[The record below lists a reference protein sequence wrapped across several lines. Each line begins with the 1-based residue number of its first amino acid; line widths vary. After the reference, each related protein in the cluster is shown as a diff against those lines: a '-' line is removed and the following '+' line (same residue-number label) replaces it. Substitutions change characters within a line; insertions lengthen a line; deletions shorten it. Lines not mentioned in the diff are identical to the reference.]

1 MMMMMTHHQ
10 HQHRPS
16 STQQKQEH
24 DDEHA
29 DYVDADDEDAQ
40 ERRMRVKE
48 NTHSNEDAARR
59 FYSQQ
64 ALLLFEEDKDIVEEV
79 RGASAAPAAVGG
91 RAGGVVAVAPA
102 EQEAEEAIK
111 EEEDEDEDADATPLE
126 RFERAQ
132 ARLLQPSCTQQ
143 QELLRLSTMMAV
155 VPPSHQ
161 QEQEQQEQQEV
172 MTTTTTTTALRMM
185 IIEQQQQALLLMH
198 PQPTPTMQ
206 VREARASLGYDPFV
220 GAVAGLPWTAAER
233 RAWGENSYGAIRRT
247 HELRYAR
254 ILKGGGVIR
263 FDLVPIDE
271 DADQQPEQPHDDAE
285 QQQSATAGSSSSA
298 GSSRSGTN
306 TTTPTTMMVV
316 GSVLTEVQALRELRS
331 VTFLWRRAPDKD
343 LVPARFVDHWLY
355 LDRQART
362 YAAVVFDP
370 RHPPGDMTMTTMR
383 PMMMQHQQHQQQQ
396 QMMTMMPRWNT
407 WTGLRASRLPPPLP
421 PMMSIMMM
429 RRPPPSSSGGSGIG
443 TNEHTHDNNNNT
455 TATNNATALINDHIL
470 RVVCAGNRD
479 HAEWFLDYFAA
490 IVQRPWRRTGV
501 AVLLTGL
508 QGAGKNTV
516 VDFFRER
523 ILGRRITSHLQN
535 ARRGLFGRF
544 AAAHAKVVFIQGDE
558 FLVGPGDA
566 EPLKNLITG
575 DLIRVERKYQDAVT
589 EPNYSNL
596 IATTNTPDGGLNLPP
611 DDRRWAILR
620 VSSERVGDHEYFAR
634 LHAACGSDV
643 VARAFYD
650 ALMRRDVSA
659 RFGATS
665 SGGGASAAATNTNNA
680 TCGQAARPITEHY
693 RACVRAGISHTR
705 RFLAAIIHARAYA
718 HPAAFS
724 STSSRKDAAAALPP
738 PSVLAADLY
747 RDYCHFVTD
756 ARLPMMI
763 GGSGSSS
770 SVGAGGGSFFAFAD
784 ELAQLMTP
792 SSSSSS
798 SSSAP
803 SSSTQQQPPQHDHH
817 DHDHDHDQQPEAEE
831 AAAEDNQD
839 NKKGDT
845 NKNKKRKRSHQHREV
860 EATRVEDGGALDRRR
875 CRQGFYYRFD
885 YGRLRA
891 LLATAGEYDPG
902 AFLMRAPSAGYH

>member
-1 MMMMMTHHQ
+1 
-10 HQHRPS
+10 
-16 STQQKQEH
+16 
-24 DDEHA
+24 
-29 DYVDADDEDAQ
+29 
-40 ERRMRVKE
+40 
-48 NTHSNEDAARR
+48 
-59 FYSQQ
+59 
-64 ALLLFEEDKDIVEEV
+64 
-79 RGASAAPAAVGG
+79 
-91 RAGGVVAVAPA
+91 
-102 EQEAEEAIK
+102 
-111 EEEDEDEDADATPLE
+111 
-126 RFERAQ
+126 
-132 ARLLQPSCTQQ
+132 
-143 QELLRLSTMMAV
+143 
-155 VPPSHQ
+155 
-161 QEQEQQEQQEV
+161 
-172 MTTTTTTTALRMM
+172 
-185 IIEQQQQALLLMH
+185 
-198 PQPTPTMQ
+198 
-206 VREARASLGYDPFV
+206 
-220 GAVAGLPWTAAER
+220 
-233 RAWGENSYGAIRRT
+233 
-247 HELRYAR
+247 
-254 ILKGGGVIR
+254 
-263 FDLVPIDE
+263 
-271 DADQQPEQPHDDAE
+271 
-285 QQQSATAGSSSSA
+285 
-298 GSSRSGTN
+298 
-306 TTTPTTMMVV
+306 MMVV
-316 GSVLTEVQALRELRS
+316 GTVLTEVQALRELRS

-370 RHPPGDMTMTTMR
+370 RHPPGDMTMTMR
-383 PMMMQHQQHQQQQ
+383 PMMMQHQHQQQ
-396 QMMTMMPRWNT
+396 QMMMMPRWNT
-407 WTGLRASRLPPPLP
+407 WTGLRAARLPPPP
-421 PMMSIMMM
+421 PMMSIMM
-429 RRPPPSSSGGSGIG
+429 RRPPPSSSGGSGSGNGSSSG
-443 TNEHTHDNNNNT
+443 TNEHNHNNNNT

-544 AAAHAKVVFIQGDE
+544 AAAHAKVVFIQADE

-665 SGGGASAAATNTNNA
+665 VVVASSGGGGAAAATNTNNA

-724 STSSRKDAAAALPP
+724 SSSSRKDAAAALPP

-763 GGSGSSS
+763 GGSSSSS

-803 SSSTQQQPPQHDHH
+803 SSSTQQQPQPQQHDDH
-817 DHDHDHDQQPEAEE
+817 HDHDHDQQPEAE

-839 NKKGDT
+839 NNKS

>member
-1 MMMMMTHHQ
+1 M
-10 HQHRPS
+10 P
-16 STQQKQEH
+16 
-24 DDEHA
+24 
-29 DYVDADDEDAQ
+29 
-40 ERRMRVKE
+40 
-48 NTHSNEDAARR
+48 
-59 FYSQQ
+59 
-64 ALLLFEEDKDIVEEV
+64 
-79 RGASAAPAAVGG
+79 
-91 RAGGVVAVAPA
+91 
-102 EQEAEEAIK
+102 
-111 EEEDEDEDADATPLE
+111 
-126 RFERAQ
+126 
-132 ARLLQPSCTQQ
+132 
-143 QELLRLSTMMAV
+143 
-155 VPPSHQ
+155 
-161 QEQEQQEQQEV
+161 
-172 MTTTTTTTALRMM
+172 
-185 IIEQQQQALLLMH
+185 
-198 PQPTPTMQ
+198 
-206 VREARASLGYDPFV
+206 
-220 GAVAGLPWTAAER
+220 
-233 RAWGENSYGAIRRT
+233 
-247 HELRYAR
+247 
-254 ILKGGGVIR
+254 
-263 FDLVPIDE
+263 
-271 DADQQPEQPHDDAE
+271 
-285 QQQSATAGSSSSA
+285 
-298 GSSRSGTN
+298 
-306 TTTPTTMMVV
+306 
-316 GSVLTEVQALRELRS
+316 
-331 VTFLWRRAPDKD
+331 
-343 LVPARFVDHWLY
+343 
-355 LDRQART
+355 
-362 YAAVVFDP
+362 
-370 RHPPGDMTMTTMR
+370 PPG
-383 PMMMQHQQHQQQQ
+383 
-396 QMMTMMPRWNT
+396 
-407 WTGLRASRLPPPLP
+407 
-421 PMMSIMMM
+421 
-429 RRPPPSSSGGSGIG
+429 GSDG
-443 TNEHTHDNNNNT
+443 TNEHNNNNT

-535 ARRGLFGRF
+535 ARHGLFGRF
-544 AAAHAKVVFIQGDE
+544 AAAHAKVVFIQADE

-665 SGGGASAAATNTNNA
+665 SGGAGGGAAAATNTNNA

-724 STSSRKDAAAALPP
+724 STSSSRKDAAAALPP

-798 SSSAP
+798 SSSSAP
-803 SSSTQQQPPQHDHH
+803 SSSTQQQPPQHDN
-817 DHDHDHDQQPEAEE
+817 DHDHDEDQQPEE
-831 AAAEDNQD
+831 AAAEDNKT
-839 NKKGDT
+839 NKKSNT
-845 NKNKKRKRSHQHREV
+845 NNKKRKRSHQHREA